1 MVFMYD
7 LWHSFHLILQI
18 YVFLFFFTSS
28 PVSVFT
34 GLDNEF
40 FYLDKTMMVLVD
52 SKKIVEDTVKALTAI
67 KSAVEAGELDAQ
79 IETASGALRA
89 GFKR

>member
-1 MVFMYD
+1 
-7 LWHSFHLILQI
+7 
-18 YVFLFFFTSS
+18 LFFFTPS
-28 PVSVFT
+28 PVSVFI
-34 GLDNEF
+34 GLDNEL

-52 SKKIVEDTVKALTAI
+52 AKKVVEDMVKALTAI
-67 KSAVEAGELDAQ
+67 KTAVVAGELDAQ

>member
-1 MVFMYD
+1 M
-7 LWHSFHLILQI
+7 
-18 YVFLFFFTSS
+18 FFFTSS

-67 KSAVEAGELDAQ
+67 KIAVEAGELDAQ

>member
-1 MVFMYD
+1 
-7 LWHSFHLILQI
+7 
-18 YVFLFFFTSS
+18 
-28 PVSVFT
+28 
-34 GLDNEF
+34 
-40 FYLDKTMMVLVD
+40 MMVLVD

-67 KSAVEAGELDAQ
+67 KIAVEAGELDAL

>member
-1 MVFMYD
+1 M
-7 LWHSFHLILQI
+7 
-18 YVFLFFFTSS
+18 FFFTPS

-34 GLDNEF
+34 GLDNEL

-52 SKKIVEDTVKALTAI
+52 TKKIVEDMVKALTAI
-67 KSAVEAGELDAQ
+67 KTAVEAGELDAQ

>member
-1 MVFMYD
+1 M
-7 LWHSFHLILQI
+7 
-18 YVFLFFFTSS
+18 FFFTSS
-28 PVSVFT
+28 PVSIFT
-34 GLDNEF
+34 GLGNEV
-40 FYLDKTMMVLVD
+40 FYLDKSMMVLVD